1 MSDVERG
8 AMDIRLLGPVE
19 AWLDGVRLA
28 LGPRKQRFCFA
39 LLALEINRVVSVD
52 RLVDLT
58 WPGSPPRTA
67 RHAIAVNI
75 CGLRVALGLGQGAR
89 PAELATHGRGYTLRA
104 DPQCVDVHRF
114 RALVQQA
121 RETARHA
128 DRLGP
133 LRRALA
139 LWRGTPLA
147 DAGPPEVVDRLTHR
161 LTQERLAAE
170 EERLDAE
177 LHVGNHTGVLGSL
190 VEMVAQHPHRQRLVG
205 QLMLAQYRSGL
216 TAEALATYRT
226 AHAAITG
233 DTGLDPGPR
242 LRELEGAILRG
253 DHRLDPPVTG
263 R

>member
-1 MSDVERG
+1 
-8 AMDIRLLGPVE
+8 MDIRLLGPVE

-58 WPGSPPRTA
+58 WSGSPPPTA
-67 RHAIAVNI
+67 RHAIAVNVS
-75 CGLRVALGLGQGAR
+75 GLRMALRLGQGGR
-89 PAELATHGRGYTLRA
+89 PVELATQGRGYTLRA

-114 RALVQQA
+114 RALVQEA
-121 RETARHA
+121 REAARYA
-128 DRLGP
+128 DRLGS

-139 LWRGTPLA
+139 LWRGAPLA
-147 DAGPPEVVDRLTHR
+147 DAGPPEIVDRLTCG

-170 EERLDAE
+170 EERVDAE
-177 LHVGNHTGVLGSL
+177 LHVGNHTGVLGTL

-216 TAEALATYRT
+216 ITDALATYR
-226 AHAAITG
+226 AARAAMAG
-233 DTGLDPGPR
+233 DTGLDPGRR
-242 LRELEGAILRG
+242 LRELESAILRG
-253 DHRLDPPVTG
+253 DPSLDPPAS
-263 R
+263 

>member
-1 MSDVERG
+1 
-8 AMDIRLLGPVE
+8 MDIRLLGPVE

-39 LLALEINRVVSVD
+39 LLALEVNRVVSVD

-58 WPGSPPRTA
+58 WSGSPPPTA
-67 RHAIAVNI
+67 RHAIAVNVS
-75 CGLRVALGLGQGAR
+75 GLRSALRPGRARLGQGGR
-89 PAELATHGRGYTLRA
+89 PVELATQGRGYTLRA

-121 RETARHA
+121 RESARPA
-128 DRLGP
+128 DRLGL

-139 LWRGTPLA
+139 LWRGAPLA
-147 DAGPPEVVDRLTHR
+147 DTGPPEVVERLTHG

-170 EERLDAE
+170 EERVDAE
-177 LHVGNHTGVLGSL
+177 LHVGNHTGVLGTL

-216 TAEALATYRT
+216 IADALATYR
-226 AHAAITG
+226 AARAAMAG
-233 DTGLDPGPR
+233 DTGLDPGRR

-253 DHRLDPPVTG
+253 DPSLDLPTP
-263 R
+263 

>member
-1 MSDVERG
+1 
-8 AMDIRLLGPVE
+8 MDIRLLGPVE

-28 LGPRKQRFCFA
+28 LGPRKQRFCLA
-39 LLALEINRVVSVD
+39 LLALEVNRMVSVD

-75 CGLRVALGLGQGAR
+75 SRLRAALRLGQGGR
-89 PAELATHGRGYTLRA
+89 PVELANQGRGYTLRA

-121 RETARHA
+121 RESARHA

-139 LWRGTPLA
+139 LWRGAPLA
-147 DAGPPEVVDRLTHR
+147 DAGPPEVVDRLTHG

-170 EERLDAE
+170 EERVDAE
-177 LHVGNHTGVLGSL
+177 LYVGNHLGVLGTL
-190 VEMVAQHPHRQRLVG
+190 VEMVAQYPHRQRLVG
-205 QLMLAQYRSGL
+205 QLMIAQYRSGL
-216 TAEALATYRT
+216 IADALVTYRV
-226 AHAAITG
+226 ARAAMAG
-233 DTGLDPGPR
+233 DMGLDPGRR

-253 DHRLDPPVTG
+253 DHRLDQPATTW
-263 R
+263 